1 MPKAMAPAQG
11 DIWWI
16 NLDPTVGKEI
26 SKKRPCLVV
35 SPDDMNTKLGTV
47 IVAPV
52 TSTIRPWPTRVTI
65 TLQRKQSSVALDQI
79 CMVDRMRLVNKIT
92 TIDAEP
98 ALEILREMFAKS

>member
-1 MPKAMAPAQG
+1 MA
-11 DIWWI
+11 
-16 NLDPTVGKEI
+16 
-26 SKKRPCLVV
+26 
-35 SPDDMNTKLGTV
+35 
-47 IVAPV
+47 
-52 TSTIRPWPTRVTI
+52 TRVTI